1 MKKLLLFLIPVVFL
15 LMPKNANAEV
25 LDILSCNSDSAQQ
38 CRMLSYSSASYVSS
52 SIVHYPVTKRT
63 WLTDNIIVPNAVINE
78 VEIGP
83 PAVYPGYVYKID
95 NIGLDNSYYS
105 YNFEKDKIYSLTY
118 TLQIP
123 TVFDINFYPEFAKL
137 NFSGRVTGT
146 SDFSDDVVDTSQV
159 YYVKTKDD
167 AGFPGGGTV
176 WAEYEFSIEFKPT
189 NNIDRLRF
197 EYGSDET
204 DEVFNFELDSLF
216 ANSETYTPRIYIV
229 SLSVTEISEFS
240 TGGHGNV
247 SDSDDSGSSVDDKL
261 DDLIDNITNS
271 DTSESTNT
279 AGSFFEDFQSDDFGL
294 SDIITMPLT
303 FIQGLSD
310 STCYSLNLPLPFVE
324 QDVSIPCMTSIYEEY
339 FSTFLTLYQVITTG
353 FISYWVCVNIYS
365 LVKGFKDPDNDNVEV
380 MDL

>member
-1 MKKLLLFLIPVVFL
+1 MKKWLLFLIPVVFL

-38 CRMLSYSSASYVSS
+38 CSMLSYSSASYVSS

-63 WLTDNIIVPNAVINE
+63 WLTDNIIVPSAVINE

-167 AGFPGGGTV
+167 AGLPGGGTV

-261 DDLIDNITNS
+261 DDLNDNITNS
-271 DTSESTNT
+271 DTS
-279 AGSFFEDFQSDDFGL
+279 GSQDIIGGFFDGFQSNDHGL
-294 SDIITMPLT
+294 SSIITAPLEFIRNLLGHSCQPLT
-303 FIQGLSD
+303 FD
-310 STCYSLNLPLPFVE
+310 LPFVDKE
-324 QDVSIPCMTSIYEEY
+324 VSLPCIKPIYQQY
-339 FSTFLTLYQVITTG
+339 FGLFFNLYQVITTG
-353 FISYWVCVNIYS
+353 VIAYAVGIRIFGI
-365 LVKGFKDPDNDNVEV
+365 VKGLQDPQNDKIEV
-380 MDL
+380 LKL